1 MQTVF
6 EDVRHDKQ
14 TCSASVMAVKD
25 ALYVLSGRWKLPL
38 IIVLTDEGPM
48 RFNDIQRALDGITP
62 RVLSKELR
70 ELELN
75 EFVERVVLPTKPVT
89 VTYQLTPYSESL
101 KKVLHELR
109 TWGMQHREKIT
120 ASMKNADRK

>member
-1 MQTVF
+1 MEIIAENEV
-6 EDVRHDKQ
+6 HDKQ

-38 IIVLTDEGPM
+38 IIVLTDGGAM

-62 RVLSKELR
+62 KVLSKELR

-89 VTYQLTPYSESL
+89 VTYRLTPYSESL

-109 TWGMQHREKIT
+109 TWGMQHRERILS
-120 ASMKNADRK
+120 SMKRS